1 MINKYI
7 ESVINF
13 IKNKLDKNIIEAKD
27 IDKALIKQFVDKT
40 NLISIEECVII
51 EIIGNKPLILNCI
64 EVSIIIKHKDIM
76 FFSYQRLTEMNIF
89 S

>member
-27 IDKALIKQFVDKT
+27 IDKALIKQFGDKT
-40 NLISIEECVII
+40 NLISIEECGII
-51 EIIGNKPLILNCI
+51 EIIGNKP
-64 EVSIIIKHKDIM
+64 
-76 FFSYQRLTEMNIF
+76 
-89 S
+89 